1 VERRPRVIVFDVN
14 ETLSDMAPMAS
25 RFADVGAPGLLA
37 RVWFSNLLRDG
48 FALTAVHRKEPF
60 ARLARGALETVL
72 AGVSLNRPVPAAA
85 DHIAG
90 LRTGWITRQ
99 PGPYPGYFA
108 PPGLQAPDLGTLARQ
123 ILS

>member
-1 VERRPRVIVFDVN
+1 MEHRGDPLLYPWVGVPAGWV
-14 ETLSDMAPMAS
+14 AS
-25 RFADVGAPGLLA
+25 NAYVM
-37 RVWFSNLLRDG
+37 
-48 FALTAVHRKEPF
+48 
-60 ARLARGALETVL
+60 
-72 AGVSLNRPVPAAA
+72 AGVSLNRPAPAAA

-90 LRTGWITRQ
+90 MRTGWITRQ